1 MKKVL
6 FAAFFI
12 CVELFSVCADEYLS
26 WNFEET
32 NIKDILFSISL
43 DSGISIVC
51 DDSVQGKAGLHFA
64 GSDFDEAFDAFL
76 RENRLCVYKN
86 EKKWTVSKAS
96 VFFENGMMILDA
108 YDLTAE
114 QILEKISLHS
124 EWRITFDSLPM
135 QKISVHFR
143 GTETEVFENL
153 ARRFGNYD
161 VFIDGKNC
169 CFVKKNENRRADEN
183 ALLKVERTDDGSFSV
198 NVRDV
203 KMQNAV
209 EYLFSEFSEENSGN
223 GFCFLDSAE
232 MKIQRSN
239 FYAENFNDVLN
250 KLCMQNGFN
259 FVVQNGLYYIFS
271 DSTSKSELLEG
282 EKKWNSFSLKYES
295 AQDFI
300 PLVLKKIGSM
310 ETLVLPVEGSFLC
323 KCNDGEKQ
331 LIEELIAL
339 VDVQKTVH
347 IINLK
352 YKTPAEFMEHLPPY
366 IEKSSLFLADNSKSL
381 YFRGTED
388 SYMQL
393 CSQIELFDVPE
404 KRLSYDLLILQYD
417 QMSQEDWSSS
427 LSVKRLSLGDRNS
440 VSAMLGS
447 VMAFNLNVVT
457 AFGLGFAAELQSSIE
472 NNKTKVFADTTLH
485 GVSGKQ
491 ISFQNTNTY
500 RYRDNNLDPATG
512 KPVYSGVTKEI
523 ISGIKLDVTGW
534 ISGDGVITSKVTAS
548 VSRRGTDTS
557 SSTGNPPPTTEK
569 IITTEVCGKSG
580 EPVVLS
586 GLIMNSESESEKGV
600 PFISKIPVIGKL
612 FKSKAK
618 SEENSQMVIFLV
630 PHFENA
636 ADFEKTESECFAD
649 PDLSFKG
656 KGKNCV
662 YDYEWAEQKINEV
675 KILLDEEKGG
685 H

>member
-76 RENRLCVYKN
+76 RENRLCVYKD

-183 ALLKVERTDDGSFSV
+183 TLLKVERTDDGSFSV

-209 EYLFSEFSEENSGN
+209 EYLFSEFSEENSEN

-239 FYAENFNDVLN
+239 FYAENFNDALN

-323 KCNDGEKQ
+323 KCNDSEKQ
-331 LIEELIAL
+331 LIEELISF

-352 YKTPAEFMEHLPPY
+352 YKTPSEFMEHLPPY

-472 NNKTKVFADTTLH
+472 NNRTKVFADTTLH

-500 RYRDNNLDPATG
+500 RYRDNNLDPSTG

-618 SEENSQMVIFLV
+618 SEENSRMVIFLV

-649 PDLSFKG
+649 SDLSFKG

-662 YDYEWAEQKINEV
+662 YDYEWADQKINEV

-685 H
+685 R